1 MMNPSILVYRKSA
14 TSVPP
19 APSHT
24 CPVYACCHAR
34 PPPATCVP
42 GTRPAPRFKSG
53 GTHQTAVR
61 RAPSPAAPRT
71 APRACSTRPARKE
84 NRTDLPTARPP
95 DRPTSRP
102 PDRPTTRPPDRP
114 TARPPDRPTARP
126 PDRTSPSRTPRP
138 RPRTH
143 AAATCTRTA
152 QGRWVGGL
160 GDGWCT
166 PCVCMWRLRRTCVR
180 GRGRAV
186 QCSAVR
192 RVAGRGSRGGID
204 AVRECKL
211 SAVRLLSAV
220 RRR

>member
-1 MMNPSILVYRKSA
+1 MRPRACPSRVPYFCGHA
-14 TSVPP
+14 TPARPP
-19 APSHT
+19 
-24 CPVYACCHAR
+24 HAR

-126 PDRTSPSRTPRP
+126 HVAKPHTPTTPTHTRSRHMH
-138 RPRTH
+138 TH
-143 AAATCTRTA
+143 GAGQVGGWAWRWVVYAVRVHVAAASY
-152 QGRWVGGL
+152 
-160 GDGWCT
+160 
-166 PCVCMWRLRRTCVR
+166 VCAWAWSC
-180 GRGRAV
+180 GAV
-186 QCSAVR
+186 QCGAACGGPRFSGCDR
-192 RVAGRGSRGGID
+192 RGA
-204 AVRECKL
+204 
-211 SAVRLLSAV
+211 
-220 RRR
+220 